1 MEIKEVINRDFYVLE
16 NMTNSEDF
24 KEGVRCRVI
33 EKEAIPK
40 WTVPDLDSV
49 KEEHLEAFLTPKK
62 DFKPLIE

>member
-1 MEIKEVINRDFYVLE
+1 
-16 NMTNSEDF
+16 MTNSEDF